1 MGEDLMPLVR
11 IDLVEGRSAAEVAAI
26 SAAIQR
32 ALVECLDVPERDEFQ
47 VINEHS
53 PGRLIYNSGYL
64 GIERTER
71 IVIVQIFLSSGRSTA
86 QKQAFYTRAAELLAA
101 QAGTRPQ
108 DVTIVLTENTRIGPL
123 DRVWRNISYCH
134 ENNGNDLVLRLHD
147 PRIRRCLL
155 RSRPQARLSHD

>member
-11 IDLVEGRSAAEVAAI
+11 IDLVEGRSAAEVPAI

-108 DVTIVLTENTRIGPL
+108 DVTIVLTENTRADSSFGQGL
-123 DRVWRNISYCH
+123 AQY
-134 ENNGNDLVLRLHD
+134 LVL
-147 PRIRRCLL
+147 PRE
-155 RSRPQARLSHD
+155 QWK